1 MIRRNYELPPYSE
14 LYWVLDGKRFNRC
27 GRFEPLIPRRD
38 AHILSERKRALHNKH
53 TVGTA

>member
-1 MIRRNYELPPYSE
+1 MIRRNYELSPYSE
-14 LYWVLDGKRFNRC
+14 LYWVLEDKRFNRC